1 MKTWTP
7 FSLLYVNLKI
17 ISKAF
22 ASRYKT
28 VLPSIISLEETAYF
42 ERRFIFEGVWLIS
55 DILSVTN
62 NMQIKSYLA
71 TIKLEK
77 AFESLDNSLL
87 ISFIKKLYL
96 DKTLLTGSK
105 YFYISKNRVHWAVVL
120 QQRPPPPPPA
130 ARFSPVM
137 STNIRISLQNVLT
150 FRFSPFSTL
159 V

>member
-28 VLPSIISLEETAYF
+28 VLPCIISLEETAYI
-42 ERRFIFEGVWLIS
+42 EKRFIFEGGRLIS

-71 TIKLEK
+71 PIDLEK

-105 YFYISKNRVHWAVVL
+105 YFYISKNRVH
-120 QQRPPPPPPA
+120 
-130 ARFSPVM
+130 
-137 STNIRISLQNVLT
+137 
-150 FRFSPFSTL
+150 
-159 V
+159 